1 MVINGARAT
10 RSRVKVDLYGAAGGV
25 MTRIDDTGTLKQDDP
40 ARLRDA
46 SALPLDDE
54 SSRVVARPDGF
65 YWVADDGHQEFGP
78 FASAID
84 ALVAL
89 RSGIETG
96 LEPDDSLP
104 DVDAE
109 IHYTDQKRADEGVP
123 EE

>member
-1 MVINGARAT
+1 
-10 RSRVKVDLYGAAGGV
+10 
-25 MTRIDDTGTLKQDDP
+25 MTRTAPTANLPP
-40 ARLRDA
+40 AHPEHMREDLA
-46 SALPLDDE
+46 APTDDE

-78 FASAID
+78 FTSAAE
-84 ALVAL
+84 ALLAL

-104 DVDAE
+104 GVEAE
-109 IHYTDQKRADEGVP
+109 IRFIEPNVNNEGAP

>member
-1 MVINGARAT
+1 MRRTASIANLHPAH
-10 RSRVKVDLYGAAGGV
+10 
-25 MTRIDDTGTLKQDDP
+25 P
-40 ARLRDA
+40 ARLREELA
-46 SALPLDDE
+46 PPTDDE

-78 FASAID
+78 FDSAID

-96 LEPDDSLP
+96 LEPDDELP
-104 DVDAE
+104 EVEAGDGFME
-109 IHYTDQKRADEGVP
+109 PKLTDEGVS

>member
-1 MVINGARAT
+1 MR
-10 RSRVKVDLYGAAGGV
+10 R
-25 MTRIDDTGTLKQDDP
+25 TGSTVNLHPAHP
-40 ARLRDA
+40 ARLREEPA
-46 SALPLDDE
+46 APTDDE
-54 SSRVVARPDGF
+54 DSRVVARPDGF

-78 FASAID
+78 FASAMD

-109 IHYTDQKRADEGVP
+109 IHYTEQKRADEGVP